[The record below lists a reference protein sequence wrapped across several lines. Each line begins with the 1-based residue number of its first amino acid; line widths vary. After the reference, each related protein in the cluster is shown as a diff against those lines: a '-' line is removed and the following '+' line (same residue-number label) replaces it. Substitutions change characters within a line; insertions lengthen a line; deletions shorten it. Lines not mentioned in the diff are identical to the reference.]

1 MHIETL
7 SISAAATAAIQPGI
21 TGIGVQYMFLV
32 LGLIVVAITPGI
44 FVIRKYGPQWR
55 RDRME
60 KLAAEALPAPSEKAA
75 DDTTK

>member
-1 MHIETL
+1 
-7 SISAAATAAIQPGI
+7 
-21 TGIGVQYMFLV
+21 
-32 LGLIVVAITPGI
+32 LIVVATTPGI

-60 KLAAEALPAPSEKAA
+60 KLAAEAMPLPSEKAA